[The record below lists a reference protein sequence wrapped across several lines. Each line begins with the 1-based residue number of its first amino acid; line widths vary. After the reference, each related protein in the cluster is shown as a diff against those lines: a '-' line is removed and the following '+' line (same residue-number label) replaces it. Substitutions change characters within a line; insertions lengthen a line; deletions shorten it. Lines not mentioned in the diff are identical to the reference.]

1 MPRTAPPL
9 AGGGESD
16 VGWSRGL
23 RQTPAPLCHSLPPAT
38 ARIPYAVGLPF
49 LSSSH
54 CQNSLRHGP
63 PLPNSSSH
71 CQNTLR
77 PGPPLPFFQPLPE
90 FLTPWASPSFL
101 PATARIPYALGLP
114 FLSSSHCQN
123 SLRPGPPLPFFQ
135 PLPEFLTPWASPS
148 FLPATARIPYA
159 LGLTTLS
166 ANGQFYHAAQ
176 IAESV

>member
-1 MPRTAPPL
+1 MPRAAPPL

-54 CQNSLRHGP
+54 CQNSLRPGLPIPFCFFPAIARIPHALGLPFLSSGHCQNSLRPGP
-63 PLPNSSSH
+63 PLSSSH
-71 CQNTLR
+71 CQNSLHR
-77 PGPPLPFFQPLPE
+77 GSPLPN
-90 FLTPWASPSFL
+90 
-101 PATARIPYALGLP
+101 
-114 FLSSSHCQN
+114 SSSHCQN
-123 SLRPGPPLPFFQ
+123 SLRPGPPLPFFK

-148 FLPATARIPYA
+148 FLQATARIP
-159 LGLTTLS
+159 
-166 ANGQFYHAAQ
+166 
-176 IAESV
+176 